1 MMGYDK
7 NMKKLGET
15 SSAAEIFIDNKAQQ
29 AKRDHVVRRLQLE
42 CDLARTA
49 NAVQKMAACVE
60 AFVGADRK
68 VLELSVSSCARTNS
82 EMTRIFNQLSEI
94 YRTESKD
101 ADQVVDY

>member
-1 MMGYDK
+1 MRKHDK
-7 NMKKLGET
+7 ADQPFITAEQFIEKK
-15 SSAAEIFIDNKAQQ
+15 DQQ
-29 AKRDHVVRRLQLE
+29 SKRDHVVRRLQLE

-49 NAVQKMAACVE
+49 NAASKMAACVE
-60 AFVGADRK
+60 ALVGGDRK

-94 YRTESKD
+94 YRTESND